1 MVIYPKFIGDFH
13 SYIRECGL
21 ESACSILHKKYIIL
35 DISMLLMSYIKFN
48 FQVRDE
54 IEHLMDDDGDMAE
67 MYLTEKKQKS
77 EAYALSDLCLRT
89 DTSGGATEISKSAP
103 VSPVES
109 ISGAQNPQR
118 AFNRIFS
125 MSKYGSLTGSSDNGE
140 NIEQLEMLLEAYF
153 VVADNSLSHLLS
165 V

>member
-1 MVIYPKFIGDFH
+1 M
-13 SYIRECGL
+13 R
-21 ESACSILHKKYIIL
+21 
-35 DISMLLMSYIKFN
+35 LMSYIKFN

-67 MYLTEKKQKS
+67 MYLTEKKEKS

-89 DTSGGATEISKSAP
+89 DTSGDATMISKSAP

-109 ISGAQNPQR
+109 ISGAQNSQR
-118 AFNRIFS
+118 AFNSIVSFN
-125 MSKYGSLTGSSDNGE
+125 KYGSIAGSSDRGE

-153 VVADNSLSHLLS
+153 VVIDNTHSKLLS

>member
-1 MVIYPKFIGDFH
+1 
-13 SYIRECGL
+13 
-21 ESACSILHKKYIIL
+21 
-35 DISMLLMSYIKFN
+35 
-48 FQVRDE
+48 
-54 IEHLMDDDGDMAE
+54 MDDDGDMAE

-77 EAYALSDLCLRT
+77 EAYALSERERRT

-103 VSPVES
+103 VSPVAS

-153 VVADNSLSHLLS
+153 VVADNSLSNLLS
-165 V
+165 VWDVWLPMQHLFDLFILCFKKNMDFFFFIGDAAQRIHWWYWRFYQY